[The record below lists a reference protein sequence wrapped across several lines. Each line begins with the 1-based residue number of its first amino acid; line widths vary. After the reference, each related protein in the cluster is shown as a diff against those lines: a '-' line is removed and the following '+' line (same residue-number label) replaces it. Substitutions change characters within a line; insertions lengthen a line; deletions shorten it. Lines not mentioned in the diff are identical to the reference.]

1 MLFCND
7 LKMIVMIQFY
17 KVLFFALLLCGISVN
32 LKAQGLKIN
41 EIMSSNTFVVFDED
55 GDTPDWLEIINTG
68 NTAINLSDYY
78 ISESKRTLLKW
89 QLPIFNLPPGK
100 TFMVYASGKDR
111 LQIPLQWYTIIDV
124 NQPWKYFLPNSEPSA
139 TWKSYNFAETGW
151 LTGSTGIGFGD
162 NDDNTVIPTGTI
174 SVFMRRKFTVTNL
187 NELKSL
193 WFHIDYDDGFVAFLN
208 GTEICRAGLGAPGSP
223 VAYNLSAA
231 SHEAKMF
238 NGGSPDGFDI
248 SDFIPL
254 LKENENV
261 LAIQVH
267 NAGAGSSD
275 LTAIP
280 FLTAGY
286 ENKAATTAPVSIF
299 LQMPVLY
306 PHSNFKLSSAGET
319 LSITFKNGTVADSIS
334 YGIIPANY
342 SFGRKLTNPAT
353 WGYFSKPTPGS
364 LNETEMFTDIVKS
377 ELQFSIA
384 EMFLKNTRQL
394 LFSGGVAGE
403 EIRFTKNGNEPTM
416 ASTLYRGPITISKNT
431 VVRARI
437 FKPGAIPGKITTRTY
452 LFDAPPTLPVIS
464 VSTDSLNLWD
474 TQYGIYVLGDSYDS
488 QNPNYGANF
497 WEEWEKP
504 ASIEMT
510 GIAGERVF
518 ALNCGIKIFGGWS
531 RARPQKSLAVF
542 FRNEYGDPVLE
553 NVQLFKSKPITSFK
567 SIVLRNSGNDYD
579 FTRFRDGMMTD
590 LVKNMDTDIQAFEP
604 VIMYLNGQYWGH
616 INLREKINENYL
628 ASNHKVDADQVDIL
642 ELESNIIEGSNSEYL
657 DILAFLKNN
666 NLASD
671 ANYDFVAKQ
680 INIGNYID
688 YMLSEIYFNNRDWP
702 GNNIKFWKPQTEE
715 GKWRWV
721 MFDTDF
727 GFGLYNSNDFTL
739 NTIQFALEPNG
750 PAWPNPPWSTFVF
763 RKLFENTRFKHA
775 FINRFADMMNTTF
788 VGASVVSKID
798 SIAAIIQPEIQRH
811 YNRWGAPSPVG
822 WQNSVQTMRNFA
834 MNRVQHVQSHI
845 NQQFIRAG
853 IFEVTLSNFP
863 AAAGTIKLNTIEIAG
878 ESWKGKYFENVPV
891 TLTAKA
897 VRGYK
902 FSNWEVNGVT
912 VLDEKI
918 VVNLKKA
925 TTIKA
930 VYEETFDDGNSVV
943 INEINYNS
951 AVGNDAGDW
960 VELYNW
966 GRADI
971 DISGWILKDDDDTH
985 RFVVPENAILKSKGF
1000 LVICRNAISFKAV
1013 HPLVTNFSGNMDFG
1027 LASAGDVVRL
1037 FTNAG
1042 ELVDSVAFKSEF
1054 PWPVEPNGNGPTI
1067 ELRHYS
1073 HNSLVAES
1081 WKTALENLGTPGRE
1095 NSVTTGSDFVTGNS
1109 PEKQLQIYPNPF
1121 STETK
1126 IKIENNRLG
1135 PMKIQIFSMDGRL
1148 VKSESVDGNEFVWQG
1163 DNQSG
1168 QKLLPGIYI
1177 CKVQFDNQLLTGKV
1191 ILGK

>member
-1 MLFCND
+1 MIKFRQLVVLFILLFCFTFNV
-7 LKMIVMIQFY
+7 KSQ
-17 KVLFFALLLCGISVN
+17 
-32 LKAQGLKIN
+32 QGLKIN
-41 EIMSSNTFVVFDED
+41 EIMSSNTFVVYDED
-55 GDTPDWLEIINTG
+55 GDTPDWFEIINTG
-68 NTAINLSDYY
+68 STAINLSNYY
-78 ISESKRTLLKW
+78 VSESKKNLLKW
-89 QLPIFNLPPGK
+89 QLPEFYLQPGK
-100 TFMVYASGKDR
+100 TFLVYASGKDR
-111 LQIPLQWYTIIDV
+111 KQIPLQWYSLIDAG
-124 NQPWKYFLPNSEPSA
+124 QTWKYFLPYSEPAS
-139 TWKSYNFAETGW
+139 TWKTYSFAETGW
-151 LTGSTGIGFGD
+151 LSGPTGIGFGD
-162 NDDNTVIPTGTI
+162 NDDKTVIPTGGI
-174 SVFMRRKFTVTNL
+174 SVFMRKKFTVTNL
-187 NELKSL
+187 KELKSL
-193 WFHIDYDDGFVAFLN
+193 WLHIDYDDGFVAYLN
-208 GTEICRAGLGAPGSP
+208 GTEIRRAGLGTSGSSVP
-223 VAYNLSAA
+223 YNMSAS
-231 SHEAKMF
+231 SHEAKMYS
-238 NGGSPDGFDI
+238 GGSPDAFDI
-248 SDFIPL
+248 TPFLYL

-267 NAGAGSSD
+267 NAGASSSD

-286 ENKAATTAPVSIF
+286 ASQLTVIPPVSHYF
-299 LQMPVLY
+299 QMPVIY

-319 LSITFKNGTVADSIS
+319 LSITFKDGTVADSIS

-342 SFGRKLTNPAT
+342 SYGRQKDKPES
-353 WGYFSKPTPGS
+353 WGYFLKPTPGDF
-364 LNETEMFTDIVKS
+364 NDEDIFTDIVKS
-377 ELQFSIA
+377 ELRFSIS
-384 EMFLKNTRQL
+384 EMFLKNTSQL
-394 LFSGGVAGE
+394 TLSGAAVGE
-403 EIRFTKNGNEPTM
+403 EIRFTLNANEPTV

-437 FKPGAIPGKITTRTY
+437 FKQGAIPGKITTRTY

-474 TQYGIYVLGDSYDS
+474 TQYGIYVLGDSYDT

-579 FTRFRDGMMTD
+579 FTRFRDGFMTD

-671 ANYDFVAKQ
+671 DNYDFVAEQ
-680 INIGNYID
+680 INISNYID
-688 YMLSEIYFNNRDWP
+688 YQLSEIYFNNRDWP
-702 GNNIKFWKPQTEE
+702 GNNIKFWKPQTEQ
-715 GKWRWV
+715 GKWRWIL
-721 MFDTDF
+721 FDTDF
-727 GFGLYNSNDFTL
+727 GFGIYNGNDFTL

-750 PAWPNPPWSTFVF
+750 PDWPNPPWSTLLF
-763 RKLFENTRFKHA
+763 RKLVENTRFKHA
-775 FINRFADMMNTTF
+775 FITRFADMMNTTF
-788 VGASVVSKID
+788 VGSSVVGKID
-798 SIAAIIQPEIQRH
+798 SIAAILQPEIQRN
-811 YNRWGAPSPVG
+811 YNRWGAPSLVG
-822 WQNSVQTMRNFA
+822 WQNAVQTMRNFA
-834 MNRVQHVQSHI
+834 MNRVPHVQSHI

-853 IFEVTLSNFP
+853 IFEVTISNFP
-863 AAAGTIKLNTIEIAG
+863 SAAGSIKLNTIEVAG

-891 TLTAKA
+891 KLTAKA
-897 VRGYK
+897 IRGYK
-902 FSNWEVNGVT
+902 FAKWEVNGVT
-912 VLDEKI
+912 VLTETIDL
-918 VVNLKKA
+918 NLKKA

-930 VYEETFDDGNSVV
+930 IYEQTIDDGNSVV

-951 AVGNDAGDW
+951 AVEKDAGDW

-971 DISGWILKDDDDTH
+971 DISGWILKDNDDTH
-985 RFVVPENAILKSKGF
+985 QFIIPENTMLKSKGF
-1000 LVICRNAISFKAV
+1000 LVICRNSTTFKAV
-1013 HPLVTNFSGNMDFG
+1013 HSAVTNFTGNMDFG
-1027 LASAGDVVRL
+1027 LASSGDVVRL
-1037 FTNAG
+1037 FTNTN
-1042 ELVDSVAFKSEF
+1042 ELIDSISFKSEL
-1054 PWPVEPNGNGPTI
+1054 PWPVEPNGSGPTL

-1073 HNSLVAES
+1073 HNGAIAES
-1081 WKTALENLGTPGRE
+1081 WKAATELLGTPGRE
-1095 NSVTTGSDFVTGNS
+1095 NSVTTGSDLIADNYS
-1109 PEKQLQIYPNPF
+1109 EKQMQIYPNPF
-1121 STETK
+1121 TTETR
-1126 IKIENNRLG
+1126 IKIENDGFETMR
-1135 PMKIQIFSMDGRL
+1135 IQIFSMDGRL
-1148 VKSESVDGNEFVWQG
+1148 VKSEVVRGDEFVWRG

-1168 QKLLPGIYI
+1168 QKLQPGIYI
-1177 CKVQFDNQLLTGKV
+1177 CKVQYDNQIFTGKI